1 MSSLPP
7 PVHATSL
14 APSQG
19 TEARSPRTM
28 KPAHDGIQ
36 EAPIVGLSAIG
47 SHARPVHERTGL
59 STITTR
65 RGPSRGRIEPCL
77 ATDRTGPP
85 AMRRYLNDTEALTS
99 QTFFRRPEHSPTFS
113 GSHRERYVV
122 DVRISGSNEPDDDT
136 DEQWTNV
143 SFPRKTG

>member
-1 MSSLPP
+1 
-7 PVHATSL
+7 
-14 APSQG
+14 
-19 TEARSPRTM
+19 
-28 KPAHDGIQ
+28 
-36 EAPIVGLSAIG
+36 
-47 SHARPVHERTGL
+47 
-59 STITTR
+59 
-65 RGPSRGRIEPCL
+65 
-77 ATDRTGPP
+77 
-85 AMRRYLNDTEALTS
+85 MRRYLNDTEALTS